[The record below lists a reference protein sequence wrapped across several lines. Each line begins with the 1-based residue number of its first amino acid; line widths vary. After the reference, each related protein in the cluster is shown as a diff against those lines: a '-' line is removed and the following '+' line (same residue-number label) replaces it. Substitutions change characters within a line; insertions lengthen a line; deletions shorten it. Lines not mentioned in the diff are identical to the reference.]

1 MRIAI
6 TILFLAGMSV
16 TLIVPCVWAGTP
28 SPVKKLAVLPFD
40 SPGDDPDRGYLGYS
54 LAGEVIT
61 KLSYLNGVVVR
72 PLSAVR
78 KYGNRPKDL
87 AQSEIAHQLDVEFI
101 LTGSCSLDGDTLMV
115 ESRLIRVTGN
125 KELWNCSLAVPLA
138 EISTLPGQILDRV
151 VEGLSISPSA
161 VERSRLRSDVSSNST
176 AYEYYLRAI
185 AQKPVSADEW
195 RACSRLLE
203 KSVELYPG
211 YAPAVASLGYTYL
224 QYAGKVGGR
233 GPFYQQARD
242 TIERAFNIN
251 AESPKT
257 LGYLS
262 ALYAKI
268 GKSEDSAALMMDAL
282 KVYPDNPAFHAR
294 LGYVFRY
301 AGLMEKSIAAYRR
314 AQVLNGG
321 LENLI
326 GTQDQITKSMIYLGD
341 YGNAVAS
348 HEKMKG
354 YLEALGKTSNVKQL
368 FYEGVI
374 YLYLRDTKRAVVLF
388 DESRDVD
395 ATSVWSAFGQAY
407 RAAALGNFKRMLE
420 ITELLEARRVVDGER
435 RYRLVHFYALAGRPE
450 DAIRNLE
457 ISIRSGFFNYPYIIS
472 DPLLESLRDINEYQ
486 TLLAQASRRHD
497 LFAERFSSEKQF
509 L

>member
-6 TILFLAGMSV
+6 TILFLAGALI
-16 TLIVPCVWAGTP
+16 TLSVPCVWAGTS

-40 SPGDDPDRGYLGYS
+40 FPGDDPDRGYLGYS

-61 KLSYLNGVVVR
+61 RLSYLNGVVVR
-72 PLSAVR
+72 PFSAIG
-78 KYGNRPKDL
+78 KYGNRPKEL
-87 AQSEIAHQLDVEFI
+87 APAEIARQLNVEFL
-101 LTGSCSLDGDTLMV
+101 LTGSCSVEGDTLMV

-125 KELWNCSLAVPLA
+125 KVLWNGSLAVSLA
-138 EISTLPGQILDRV
+138 EISTLPGQIVEGV
-151 VEGLSISPSA
+151 VEGLSLSPSA
-161 VERSRLRSDVSSNST
+161 VERSRLRSDVSSNSS

-185 AQKPVSADEW
+185 ARKPVTSDELKV
-195 RACSRLLE
+195 SIGLLE
-203 KSVELYPG
+203 KSVELDPG
-211 YAPAVASLGYTYL
+211 NAPAMASLGYTYL
-224 QYAGKVGGR
+224 QYAGKMGGR
-233 GPFYQQARD
+233 GPFYQQAQD
-242 TIERAFNIN
+242 TIERAFSIN
-251 AESPKT
+251 AESPQT
-257 LGYLS
+257 LEYLS

-268 GKSEDSAALMMDAL
+268 GKSENSAALMMDAL

-301 AGLMEKSIAAYRR
+301 AGLMEESMAAYRR

-341 YGNAVAS
+341 YRNAVAS

-354 YLEALGKTSNVKQL
+354 YLEALGKTSDVKQL

-374 YLYLRDTKRAVVLF
+374 YLYLKDKKRSVALF

-395 ATSVWSAFGQAY
+395 ATSVWSTFGQAY
-407 RAAALGNFKRMLE
+407 RAAAQGNFERVLE

-435 RYRLVHFYALAGRPE
+435 RYRLVHFYALAGRSE
-450 DAIRNLE
+450 DANRNLE
-457 ISIRSGFFNYPYIIS
+457 ISIQSGFFNYPYISS
-472 DPLLESLRDINEYQ
+472 DPLLESLRDMEEYQ
-486 TLLAQASRRHD
+486 TLLAQAGRRHD
-497 LFAERFSSEKQF
+497 SFVERFSSEK
-509 L
+509 